1 MDQRKRNLLFVV
13 MGMVAALAVLA
24 VSMFWMGSRPQET
37 VAKLPATEEN
47 LPVAATNTGLPT
59 ETAGESQPAEH
70 TQTVEGAETADPEME
85 VVPTARVGLQG
96 TDPGTVN
103 LASGDIQLV
112 EFFAFW

>member
-13 MGMVAALAVLA
+13 LGMVAALAVLA
-24 VSMFWMGSRPQET
+24 VSIFWMSSRTQET
-37 VAKLPATEEN
+37 IAKLPATEEK
-47 LPVAATNTGLPT
+47 PQIEATKTGMPT
-59 ETAGESQPAEH
+59 ETVGEAQPVEQTESVEQAG
-70 TQTVEGAETADPEME
+70 TTDPETE

-96 TDPGTVN
+96 TDPEVVN